1 MIAAHDITLRRGGR
15 QLLDAVSLAVRPGEV
30 VALVGPNGAGKSTLL
45 RVMTGEL
52 TPNAGAVT
60 WAGRSLGACTPLAL
74 ARGRA
79 VVSQQARIAFPMTAA
94 EIVALGRL
102 PWHGTPQGAPARQ
115 AGLVAAALARAGVPE
130 ALWHR
135 HYDTLSGGEQQRI
148 QLARALAQIEGAP
161 APVALFL
168 DEPTASLDPGHAAA
182 LLRCLRALAR
192 ERGAMVLVVLHDLNQ
207 AGFVADRV
215 ALLREGR
222 LEAEGRPGDMLSA
235 ERLGVLYGVRFRAAG
250 GLLAPD
256 FAA

>member
-1 MIAAHDITLRRGGR
+1 M
-15 QLLDAVSLAVRPGEV
+15 
-30 VALVGPNGAGKSTLL
+30 
-45 RVMTGEL
+45 
-52 TPNAGAVT
+52 
-60 WAGRSLGACTPLAL
+60 AL
-74 ARGRA
+74 ARARA

-102 PWHGTPQGAPARQ
+102 PWHGTPQGAAARQ
-115 AGLVAAALARAGVPE
+115 PALVAGALARAGVPQ

-135 HYDTLSGGEQQRI
+135 RYDTLSGGEQQRI

-161 APVALFL
+161 APVAMFL

-182 LLRCLRALAR
+182 LLRCLRELAR
-192 ERGAMVLVVLHDLNQ
+192 ERGATVLHDLNQ

-222 LEAEGRPGDMLSA
+222 LEAEGRPGEVLSA
-235 ERLGVLYGVRFRAAG
+235 ERLGVLYGVRFQAAG